1 MTTVSGDLS
10 GVLQTLIKDL
20 DGKINTASDFLKEIP
35 KLLTT
40 LNNANMPADQIVVEV
55 KHLVEK
61 CVPAADQAL
70 VMNYVNVTVPAYLTV
85 LNGSSALKKAETDL
99 KAVVADAK
107 RCCVPCVPWLCSKV
121 AAPVAVVAV
130 ADAAAVAEPVAP
142 ELHATVEAAGS
153 ADILAALAPKAE
165 VVAESDSESKAV

>member
-99 KAVVADAK
+99 KAVVADVK
-107 RCCVPCVPWLCSKV
+107 RCCVPWLCSKV

-153 ADILAALAPKAE
+153 ADILAALAPKADA
-165 VVAESDSESKAV
+165 VAESDSESKAV